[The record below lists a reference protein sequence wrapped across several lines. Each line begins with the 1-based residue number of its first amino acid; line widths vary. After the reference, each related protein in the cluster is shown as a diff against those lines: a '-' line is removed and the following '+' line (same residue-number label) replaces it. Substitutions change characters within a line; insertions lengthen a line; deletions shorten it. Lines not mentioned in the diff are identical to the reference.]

1 MFFLILKNVVIA
13 REKIHTTRRARAID
27 ILFFSGE
34 AMLRDAD
41 RDNECVAFNHP
52 RLRAA
57 RS

>member
-1 MFFLILKNVVIA
+1 MFKNPK
-13 REKIHTTRRARAID
+13 RGYRRGKKNIHTTRRARAID

-41 RDNECVAFNHP
+41 RDNECVAFNHL